1 MYVYLYVHK
10 KKKKLMKHSAAKNN
24 VSAMYPIRLK
34 YVERKKIEIVA
45 SDKGRKVSEHLHW
58 LIAQS
63 IRNYESTF
71 GEIELTTQERT
82 GK

>member
-1 MYVYLYVHK
+1 
-10 KKKKLMKHSAAKNN
+10 
-24 VSAMYPIRLK
+24 MYPIRLK

-71 GEIELTTQERT
+71 GEIELTMQERT